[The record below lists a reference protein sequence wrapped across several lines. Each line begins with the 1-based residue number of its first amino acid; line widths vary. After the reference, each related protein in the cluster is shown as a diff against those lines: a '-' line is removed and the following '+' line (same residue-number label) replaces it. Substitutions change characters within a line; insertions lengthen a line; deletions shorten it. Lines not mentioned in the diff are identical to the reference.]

1 MTEFDLST
9 REGRWKHFGSVD
21 PVKGTKPTAKNKMTD
36 LQSSH
41 KNFLFKIEE
50 VGIKNLTYPVLIDQ
64 YQTAGLFSFS
74 TSLNKDE
81 KGINMS
87 RILESVEKHYDNG
100 IELEFNTLYQLLR
113 TLQEKMNQHAAGVD
127 VSGKWFFD
135 RFSPVTSIKAVGN
148 ANVTYGLSID
158 GHNVTRKELTV
169 EAAVTTLCPCSK
181 EISEYSAHNQR
192 GIVTVKTYLV
202 KNNDVVDD
210 YKDKILDA
218 MEANA
223 SSVLYPILKRPDEKR
238 VTERAYEN
246 PRFVEDLIRLI
257 AADLVE
263 FDWIEG
269 FDIECRN
276 EESIHQHDAFARLK
290 YRK

>member
-21 PVKGTKPTAKNKMTD
+21 PIEGTKPTTKNEMTD
-36 LQSSH
+36 LQSTH
-41 KNFLFKIEE
+41 KNFLFEIEE

-64 YQTAGLFSFS
+64 FQTAGTFSFS

-87 RILESVEKHYDNG
+87 RILESVEKHYHNG
-100 IELEFNTLYQLLR
+100 IELEFNTLYQVLR
-113 TLQEKMNQHAAGVD
+113 TLQEKMNQNAAGVD

-135 RFSPVTSIKAVGN
+135 RFSPVTQIKAIGN
-148 ANVTYGLSID
+148 ADVTYGLAIE
-158 GHNVTRKELTV
+158 GTNVTRKELTIQ
-169 EAAVTTLCPCSK
+169 AAVTTLCPCSK

-192 GIVTVKTYLV
+192 GIVTVKTYLNKDDIV
-202 KNNDVVDD
+202 IDD

-223 SSVLYPILKRPDEKR
+223 SSVLYP
-238 VTERAYEN
+238 T
-246 PRFVEDLIRLI
+246 
-257 AADLVE
+257 
-263 FDWIEG
+263 
-269 FDIECRN
+269 
-276 EESIHQHDAFARLK
+276 
-290 YRK
+290 

>member
-21 PVKGTKPTAKNKMTD
+21 PVKGTKPTTKNEMTD
-36 LQSSH
+36 LQSTH
-41 KNFLFKIEE
+41 KNFLFEIEE

-74 TSLNKDE
+74 TSLNKNE

-100 IELEFNTLYQLLR
+100 IELESNTLHQLLR
-113 TLQEKMNQHAAGVD
+113 TLQDKMNQNAAGVD

-135 RFSPVTSIKAVGN
+135 RYSPVTNIKAVGH
-148 ANVTYGLSID
+148 ADVTYGLAIEN
-158 GHNVTRKELTV
+158 HTVTRKELTIQ
-169 EAAVTTLCPCSK
+169 AKVTTLCPCSK

-192 GIVTVKTYLV
+192 GIVTVKAYLD
-202 KNNDVVDD
+202 KNNDVIDD

-223 SSVLYPILKRPDEKR
+223 SSILYPILKRPDEKR
-238 VTERAYEN
+238 ATERAYEN

>member
-21 PVKGTKPTAKNKMTD
+21 PIEGTKPTVKEEMTD
-36 LQSSH
+36 LQSTN
-41 KNFLFKIEE
+41 KNYLFEIEE
-50 VGIKNLTYPVLIDQ
+50 VGIKNLVYPVLVDRF
-64 YQTAGLFSFS
+64 QTAGNFSFS
-74 TSLNKDE
+74 TSLNQDE

-100 IELEFNTLYQLLR
+100 IELDFDSLYRLLR
-113 TLQEKMNQHAAGVD
+113 SLQERMEQNAAGVD
-127 VSGKWFFD
+127 VSAKWFFD
-135 RFSPVTSIKAVGN
+135 RYSPITNIKAVGH
-148 ANVTYGLSID
+148 ADVTYGMAI
-158 GHNVTRKELTV
+158 NKENITRKEITLQ
-169 EAAVTTLCPCSK
+169 AAVTTLCPCSK

-192 GIVTVKTYLV
+192 GIITVKAIL
-202 KNNDVVDD
+202 NNETILTDD
-210 YKDKILDA
+210 YKEKILDA

-223 SSVLYPILKRPDEKR
+223 SSILYPILKRPDEKS

-257 AADLVE
+257 AADLVD

-276 EESIHQHDAFARLK
+276 EESIHQHDAFAKIK

>member
-21 PVKGTKPTAKNKMTD
+21 PVKGTKPTTKNEMTD
-36 LQSSH
+36 LQSTH
-41 KNFLFKIEE
+41 KNFLFEIEE

-74 TSLNKDE
+74 TSLNKNE

-100 IELEFNTLYQLLR
+100 IELEFNTPHQLLR
-113 TLQEKMNQHAAGVD
+113 TLQDKMNQNAAGVD

-135 RFSPVTSIKAVGN
+135 RYSPVTNIKAVGH
-148 ANVTYGLSID
+148 ADVTYGLAIEN
-158 GHNVTRKELTV
+158 HTVTRKELTIQ
-169 EAAVTTLCPCSK
+169 AKVTTLCPCSK

-192 GIVTVKTYLV
+192 GIVTVKAYLD
-202 KNNDVVDD
+202 KNNDVIDD

-223 SSVLYPILKRPDEKR
+223 SSILYPILKRPDEKR

>member
-1 MTEFDLST
+1 MSEFDLST

-21 PVKGTKPTAKNKMTD
+21 PIKGNKPTSKEKMTD
-36 LQSSH
+36 LQSTN
-41 KNFLFKIEE
+41 KDFLFEIEE
-50 VGIKNLTYPVLIDQ
+50 VGIKNLIYPVNIDRF
-64 YQTAGLFSFS
+64 QTAGNFSFS
-74 TSLNKDE
+74 TSLNQDE

-87 RILESVEKHYDNG
+87 RILESVEKHYNHG
-100 IELEFNTLYQLLR
+100 IELDFDALYQVLR
-113 TLQEKMNQHAAGVD
+113 SLQESMNQSSAGVD
-127 VSGKWFFD
+127 VSGKWFYD
-135 RFSPVTSIKAVGN
+135 RYSPQTDIKAVGH
-148 ANVTYGLSID
+148 ADVTYGLAIKD
-158 GHNVTRKELTV
+158 DNVTRKELTI

-192 GIVTVKTYLV
+192 GIVTVKAYIDKDAELS
-202 KNNDVVDD
+202 DD
-210 YKDKILDA
+210 YKSVILDA

-263 FDWIEG
+263 LDWLEVVSALTKD
-269 FDIECRN
+269 FKNKD
-276 EESIHQHDAFARLK
+276 DKL
-290 YRK
+290 

>member
-21 PVKGTKPTAKNKMTD
+21 PVKGTKPTTKNEMTD
-36 LQSSH
+36 LQSTH
-41 KNFLFKIEE
+41 KNFLFEIEE

-74 TSLNKDE
+74 TSLNKNE

-87 RILESVEKHYDNG
+87 RILESVEKHYDND
-100 IELEFNTLYQLLR
+100 IELEFNTLHQLLR
-113 TLQEKMNQHAAGVD
+113 TLQDKMNQNAAGVD

-135 RFSPVTSIKAVGN
+135 RYSPVTHIKAVGH
-148 ANVTYGLSID
+148 ADVTYGLAIEN
-158 GHNVTRKELTV
+158 HTVTRKELTIQ
-169 EAAVTTLCPCSK
+169 AKVTTLCPCSK

-192 GIVTVKTYLV
+192 GIVTVKAYLD
-202 KNNDVVDD
+202 KNNDVIDD
-210 YKDKILDA
+210 YKNKILDA

-223 SSVLYPILKRPDEKR
+223 SSILYPILKRPDEKR